1 MRKALLRDVIG
12 NGRQLAVGMLFS
24 TLLATGYVSV
34 TDAEAEDFAAW
45 LTAFRQEAVAEG
57 ISAETLEAVLP
68 GLTFQPRVVELD
80 RRQPEGT
87 LTYAEYLSRVLP
99 PARVNRGKRLLRK
112 HRALLVEIGDA
123 YGVQPR
129 FIVALWGIE
138 SDFGR
143 VTGGFPVLDALA
155 TLAFDGRRGEFF
167 RGQLLE
173 ALRIV
178 DDGHIQPDDM
188 LGSWAGAMGQSQF
201 MPSSFQQFAVDHDG
215 DGRRDIWGTLP
226 DVFASAANYL
236 ASAGWQHDQTWGRR
250 VRLPEGF
257 DFDLKGLEVK
267 KPLNEWQALG
277 VRRSNGDDLPTQQLS
292 ASLILPGG
300 SEGPA
305 FLTYSNYRVLLK
317 WNRSHYF
324 ATTVGQFADMLAAQ

>member
-1 MRKALLRDVIG
+1 MRKTLLQDAIG
-12 NGRQLAVGMLFS
+12 NGCRLTAVALLS
-24 TLLATGYVSV
+24 TLLTTGHAA
-34 TDAEAEDFAAW
+34 DAQEEDFAAW
-45 LTAFRQEAVAEG
+45 VSAFRAEAVTEG
-57 ISAETLEAVLP
+57 ISPETLDAVLP
-68 GLTFQPRVVELD
+68 GLTFRDRVVELD

-87 LTYAEYLSRVLP
+87 LTYADYLSRVLP
-99 PARVNRGKRLLRK
+99 PARVNRGKRLLRQ
-112 HRALLVEIGDA
+112 HQALLTEVGEA

-138 SDFGR
+138 SNFGR

-167 RGQLLE
+167 RGQLLD

-178 DDGHIQPDDM
+178 DDGHIQPDEM

-236 ASAGWQHDQTWGRR
+236 AQAGWRYDQTWGRQ
-250 VRLPEGF
+250 VRLPADF
-257 DFDLKGLEVK
+257 DLDLKGLEVIK
-267 KPLNEWQALG
+267 SLNEWQVLG
-277 VRRSNGDDLPTQQLS
+277 VRRSNGDNLPTRPLP

-300 SEGPA
+300 PDGPA
-305 FLTYSNYRVLLK
+305 FLTYPNYRVLLR

-324 ATTVGQFADMLAAQ
+324 ATTVGQFADALSAQ

>member
-1 MRKALLRDVIG
+1 MRKTLFQDAIG
-12 NGRQLAVGMLFS
+12 NCCQLTAMVLP
-24 TLLATGYVSV
+24 LLLLTTGY
-34 TDAEAEDFAAW
+34 AAAQEEEFGAW
-45 LTAFRQEAVAEG
+45 LTEFRREAVAEG
-57 ISAETLEAVLP
+57 ISADTLDAVLP
-68 GLTFQPRVVELD
+68 GLTFRPRVVELD

-112 HRALLVEIGDA
+112 HRPLLTEIGDA

-129 FIVALWGIE
+129 FVVALWGIE

-143 VTGGFPVLDALA
+143 VTGGFPVLDSLA

-167 RGQLLE
+167 RGQLVE

-178 DDGHIQPDDM
+178 DDGHIQADEM

-201 MPSSFQQFAVDHDG
+201 MPSSFQRFAVDHDG
-215 DGRRDIWGTLP
+215 DGRRDIWSTLP

-236 ASAGWQHDQTWGRR
+236 AKAGWKHDQTWGRQ

-257 DFDLKGLEVK
+257 DHDLKGLEVK
-267 KPLNEWQALG
+267 KSLDEWQALG
-277 VRRSNGDDLPTQQLS
+277 LRRSNGDNLPTAQLT

-300 SEGPA
+300 PGGPA
-305 FLTYSNYRVLLK
+305 FLTYHNYRVLLK

-324 ATTVGQFADMLAAQ
+324 ATTVGQFADILAAR